1 MASISRR
8 VRIHPELVKKGAL
21 IVILLSVVVIIIII
35 IILYSAYGVQSVQTI
50 LIDKKN

>member
-8 VRIHPELVKKGAL
+8 VRIHPELAKRGAL
-21 IVILLSVVVIIIII
+21 IVILLSVVVIIII

>member
-1 MASISRR
+1 MACISRR

-35 IILYSAYGVQSVQTI
+35 ILYSAYGVQSVQTI